1 MSAGRASLPAVFL
14 GAVSTILVVL
24 GVWAWQD
31 YRSNAPLPAQAVLSR
46 PQMAAVAEGVK
57 SYEAANGRR
66 PARLEELL
74 AGGHVKPAD
83 LFDSRRKVDRAI
95 DPETGRFLA
104 TPDVLYFPGIEQE
117 KDASDLVLLCTLF
130 TERRDGHLLAVF
142 SDYRLVEL
150 EPRELVAALNRTYTR
165 LAEKRDDP

>member
-104 TPDVLYFPGIEQE
+104 TPHRVIMPKRDRYSMAMFFNPNHDTMAVPLPTC
-117 KDASDLVLLCTLF
+117 VTP
-130 TERRDGHLLAVF
+130 ERPVAFEPVSMLDYM
-142 SDYRLVEL
+142 SWYMDTNYRLEGGG
-150 EPRELVAALNRTYTR
+150 RQQ
-165 LAEKRDDP
+165 